1 MVKLEP
7 RKPIETKTAKIEVDP
22 GIPPGR
28 YRLTLVV
35 IDESG
40 NESRPAVRT
49 IEIIPQ
55 SPRIPS
61 RVFRTNRDREPP

>member
-7 RKPIETKTAKIEVDP
+7 GKPIQTKTARIVVDP

-35 IDESG
+35 VDESG
-40 NESRPAVRT
+40 NESRPAART
-49 IEIIPQ
+49 IEI
-55 SPRIPS
+55 SRRI
-61 RVFRTNRDREPP
+61 RDLI